1 MPIDSHGIASEP
13 QSNSIDI
20 EKMNQELLKSSKSSS
35 LNEHKIDS
43 ENDRYPY
50 CIVWTPLPLIT

>member
-1 MPIDSHGIASEP
+1 MPIDSRAITPEP

-20 EKMNQELLKSSKSSS
+20 EKMNQELLKPSKSSS
-35 LNEHKIDS
+35 LNEKQIDS

>member
-1 MPIDSHGIASEP
+1 MPIDTHNIAPEP
-13 QSNSIDI
+13 QSNSVDI

-35 LNEHKIDS
+35 LNDKQIDS